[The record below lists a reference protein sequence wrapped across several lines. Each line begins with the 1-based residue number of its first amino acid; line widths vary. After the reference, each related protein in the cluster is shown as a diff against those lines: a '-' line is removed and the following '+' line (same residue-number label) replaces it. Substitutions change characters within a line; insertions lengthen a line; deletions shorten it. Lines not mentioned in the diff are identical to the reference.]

1 MLKGVF
7 LVADGWCMPKE
18 VRLIFEPRLR
28 LDLKDWSKSPG
39 VCQKR
44 VVEVVAQGDFS
55 LGQDYYLLA
64 KLMKSK
70 RWLIEGSCR
79 RDEELSIQS

>member
-1 MLKGVF
+1 
-7 LVADGWCMPKE
+7 MPKE
-18 VRLIFEPRLR
+18 ARLIFEPRLR
-28 LDLKDWSKSPG
+28 LDLKDGPKVLG
-39 VCQKR
+39 FAKKR
-44 VVEVVAQGDFS
+44 LVEVVAQGDFS